1 MGKNI
6 MWQMKNKRGIMVQ
19 FLVTIILAL
28 IIFAPACYVTSKIL
42 FRTSEQAKDNY
53 VEFAG
58 ELSTFAKE
66 AKFGERKSILLIM
79 DEKTAMVYF
88 EKGKREVMVEVDARA
103 PYTDYTIHL
112 QKPGQCDDTKNCL
125 CLFRKSKFEVGLDTI
140 TFTPK
145 RVICTNLD
153 YKLEVETCSI
163 GKPNAVHSYACSNG
177 FMIERNLAADPSIVA
192 SYYELPRRTVLYFTK
207 FENSVRLIGD
217 YGGDDE
223 QKSS

>member
-1 MGKNI
+1 
-6 MWQMKNKRGIMVQ
+6 MWHMKSKRGIMVQ
-19 FLVTIILAL
+19 FLTTVILAI

-53 VEFAG
+53 TGFVKELNDFAVKG
-58 ELSTFAKE
+58 EVGA
-66 AKFGERKSILLIM
+66 RKSILLIM
-79 DEKTAMVYF
+79 DEGTAAVYF
-88 EKGKREVMVEVDARA
+88 EKGNREVLVKVDARA

-112 QKPGQCDDTKNCL
+112 QKPGQCDDARNCL
-125 CLFRKSKFEVGLDTI
+125 CLFRKSDFEPESDKVTVI
-140 TFTPK
+140 PQ

-163 GKPNAVHSYACSNG
+163 GKPNAVHSYICSNG
-177 FMIERNLAADPSIVA
+177 FMIERNLAGGSDSTVV

-217 YGGDDE
+217 YGGE
-223 QKSS
+223 NEREK

>member
-1 MGKNI
+1 
-6 MWQMKNKRGIMVQ
+6 MVS
-19 FLVTIILAL
+19 FLTTLILAL
-28 IIFAPACYVTSKIL
+28 IIFVPACLFLSNIF

-53 VEFAG
+53 VEFVK
-58 ELSTFAKE
+58 ELTEFAKKGQVG
-66 AKFGERKSILLIM
+66 AGKSVLLIM
-79 DEKTAMVYF
+79 DTATAMVYF
-88 EKGKREVMVEVDARA
+88 EKGNREVVVEVDARA
-103 PYTDYTIHL
+103 PYTDYALHL

-125 CLFRKSKFEVGLDTI
+125 CLFRKSEFEVGLDTI

-177 FMIERNLAADPSIVA
+177 FMIERNLAADPSLVVG
-192 SYYELPRRTVLYFTK
+192 YYELPRRTVLFFTK
-207 FENSVRLIGD
+207 FDNTIRLIGD
-217 YGGDDE
+217 YGE